1 MTPDPSRRL
10 GMLIVVSGASGTG
23 KSTICS
29 RVRENMPELGFSV
42 SCTTRQPRPGEK
54 DSIDYYYISREEF
67 EKRIK
72 TGAFIEYAEVFS
84 NYYGT
89 LKSEV
94 IDKVKAG
101 EDIFLDIDIQGALQI
116 QRASQSDPVLKK
128 CCEFIFIVPPSMT
141 ELEKRLRGRSSDTEE
156 QIRQRLE
163 KAEHEISFC
172 HKYDYLIV
180 NDKLD
185 TAVNEMES
193 LIRALRL
200 NTKRM
205 QENIKCL
212 KNV

>member
-1 MTPDPSRRL
+1 MTSILSKRL

-23 KSTICS
+23 KTTICGQ
-29 RVRENMPELGFSV
+29 VRKDMPEIGFSV
-42 SCTTRQPRPGEK
+42 SCTTRPPRPEEK
-54 DSIDYYYISREEF
+54 DSVDYYFISRKEF

-72 TGAFIEYAEVFS
+72 AGEFIEYAEVFN

-89 LKSEV
+89 LRSEL
-94 IDKVKAG
+94 IDRTQAG
-101 EDIFLDIDIQGALQI
+101 KDVFLDIDIQGALQI
-116 QRASQSDPVLKK
+116 QRTAEHDPVLKK
-128 CCEFIFIVPPSMT
+128 CCEFIFIVPPSIA
-141 ELEKRLRGRSSDTEE
+141 ELEKRLRGRSTDSEE
-156 QIRQRLE
+156 EIIKRLE

-185 TAVNEMES
+185 YAVNEMES

-205 QENIKCL
+205 PEKIF
-212 KNV
+212 NV

>member
-1 MTPDPSRRL
+1 MTLDPSKRL

-23 KSTICS
+23 KSTICGK
-29 RVRENMPELGFSV
+29 VRENMPELGFSV
-42 SCTTRQPRPGEK
+42 SCTTRPPRPGEK
-54 DSIDYYYISREEF
+54 DSVDYYFIDREEF

-72 TGAFIEYAEVFS
+72 AGKFIEYAEVFS

-94 IDKVKAG
+94 IDKVKTG
-101 EDIFLDIDIQGALQI
+101 KDIFLDIDIQGALQI
-116 QRASQSDPVLKK
+116 RHAAQDNPVLKK
-128 CCEFIFIVPPSMT
+128 CCEFIFIVPPSML
-141 ELEKRLRGRSSDTEE
+141 ELEKRLRGRSSDPEE
-156 QIRQRLE
+156 QILQRLK

-185 TAVNEMES
+185 DAVNQMES

-205 QENIKCL
+205 PEISNA
-212 KNV
+212 

>member
-1 MTPDPSRRL
+1 MTLDPSKRL

-23 KSTICS
+23 KSTICAK
-29 RVRENMPELGFSV
+29 VRENMPELGFSV
-42 SCTTRQPRPGEK
+42 SCTTRPPRPGEK
-54 DSIDYYYISREEF
+54 DSVDYYFISREEF
-67 EKRIK
+67 EKRIEA
-72 TGAFIEYAEVFS
+72 GEFIEYAEVFS

-101 EDIFLDIDIQGALQI
+101 KDIFLDIDIQGALQI
-116 QRASQSDPVLKK
+116 QHAAKHGPVLKK
-128 CCEFIFIVPPSMT
+128 CCEFIFIVPPSIL
-141 ELEKRLRGRSSDTEE
+141 ELEKRLRGRSSDSEE

-185 TAVNEMES
+185 DAVGEMES

-205 QENIKCL
+205 PENVKCQ